1 MTKMRT
7 RIGSIVLAVA
17 MLLTLLPVTAFADG
31 TDQTVSPVQVDSFE
45 KLQNAQTAVKG
56 SIIEVS
62 GNITMEQPVT
72 FTNKVTL
79 KLTETANIT
88 YTSDNNAQIYLITLQ
103 DGSTLDMA
111 AGARVVMTGTGT
123 QNANRDWRVIY
134 SDGAL
139 TVSQFAGEITVD
151 NARGR
156 GLYAKNDL
164 TFTAPMAGKV
174 TMNNPNGDNQYTC
187 GIVSNAGNIVFE
199 KGITGQIKVVF
210 GGGKNGF
217 GIIAQSGNVRING
230 DISGTIDVQL
240 GTSHMGCG
248 INAATGIIVT
258 GDISGRIYARG
269 GSGSGFGI
277 FTWDGDISIAAIS
290 GSVTGDCYNEIMNN
304 SQSGAAIYA
313 YDGNI
318 YGTDDTTPL
327 ALTGTL
333 SSTVGRNDAFT
344 VQAKGNV
351 SIYMGEG
358 ASINARSSFGAEW
371 TDVTGDT
378 SKKPMS
384 NNWGGAA
391 AGVVAGGTIDI
402 DGNDDAITV
411 TSTSAGGNPIEAAFQ
426 AKTGKL
432 ENVSNITNFLYEVA
446 EGDEDSIKAAN
457 AKLTSEDKA
466 AIKGYDEMVEDLLT
480 TKVNNEQALRDALD
494 KAATGDIIALEG
506 NIELSSPLVIN
517 TSVTINGNNFTIQA
531 SETFS
536 GDVITVTADNTTI
549 QNVKVNGCN
558 KSGYGIQFYTAAN
571 GRLENVTA
579 TNNTKSGINVNAST
593 VTAVGTIDLSG
604 NSKNSI
610 NVGFGKNISSAPG
623 ASLDMTNAT
632 LVDVD
637 FIYAD
642 AGDVQRAD
650 AANVAITVT
659 DGNNTFVAVG
669 DNILAP
675 VYFVPESTVKD
686 SAKIAVV
693 NESGTPTYYRF
704 VSSLQDAID
713 NAEDNSTIILAADEY
728 TLNSNITLNKN
739 VTIVGASQETTTI
752 VAYNNQSTENDS
764 RIKVGSGT
772 QVKFENLTFTAS
784 YGADIVAPIIRVDG
798 TGKLELN
805 RCTITDTSVGYSSGY
820 GLISTGNAVAD
831 SKVTMK
837 NCTVNSVLGNNDNVT
852 YYVLGQGG
860 VCELDIQD
868 NVFNLGSWFMFNIQA
883 SGIMKNNVFNG
894 VDGASGRVVNAT
906 NLNGLVV
913 EGNTFDES
921 LYGTRFV
928 IGGDYKITGNTFES
942 LGDDLAIGIYNKPV
956 TTAEISN
963 NIFMMEDESY
973 GIRVTADWGGAAGN
987 LSNLILHNNTFNGN
1001 GIYEFRNDSWSGT
1014 ADLSGSEATEEFT
1027 VNVGTETTIKL
1038 PDAIEKNGYA
1048 FLGWYDGNK
1057 LYNAGEEVTITS
1069 NTTFTARWTYI
1080 DQGSTSGDYLVNVNK
1095 VTGGKI
1101 TVTPGRA
1108 DKGDTV
1114 TITVKPNDGYELDT
1128 LVVTDK
1134 NGNTVKLTDKGN
1146 GKYTFTMPGSQV
1158 TVNASFAKDS
1168 SSPVDSFLDVNTG
1181 AWYYDAVKYAV
1192 ESGLMSGTGTYTF
1205 EPNTTLSRGM
1215 IAQMLYALEGK
1226 PSISSA
1232 NNFTDVSS
1240 SDWYDKAASWAQS
1253 KGIITGYEDGR
1264 FGPNDPLTREQLA
1277 LILYNYAKSEGY
1289 GTSAKAD
1296 LSKFADGTSTSPW
1309 AQQAMSWAVGEGLLS
1324 GRGVNMLY
1332 PTGTATRAEVAQIM
1346 MNFCEN
1352 VAK

>member
-1 MTKMRT
+1 MIKMRT

-45 KLQNAQTAVKG
+45 KLQNAQTAVEG

-230 DISGTIDVQL
+230 DISGTIYVQL

-304 SQSGAAIYA
+304 SQSGASAIYA

-480 TKVNNEQALRDALD
+480 TKVNNEQTLRDALD

-506 NIELSSPLVIN
+506 DIELSSPLVIN

-549 QNVKVNGCN
+549 QNVKVDGCN
-558 KSGYGIQFYTAAN
+558 KSGYGIQFYTATN

-632 LVDVD
+632 LVGVD

-686 SAKIAVV
+686 SAKITVV

-798 TGKLELN
+798 TG
-805 RCTITDTSVGYSSGY
+805 
-820 GLISTGNAVAD
+820 NAVAD

-913 EGNTFDES
+913 DGNTFDES

-1057 LYNAGEEVTITS
+1057 LYNVGEEVTITS
-1069 NTTFTARWTYI
+1069 NTIFTARWTYI

-1114 TITVKPNDGYELDT
+1114 TITAKPNDGYELDT

-1134 NGNTVKLTDKGN
+1134 NGNTVKLANKGN
-1146 GKYTFTMPGSQV
+1146 GKYTFTMPGSQI
-1158 TVNASFAKDS
+1158 TIKA
-1168 SSPVDSFLDVNTG
+1168 
-1181 AWYYDAVKYAV
+1181 
-1192 ESGLMSGTGTYTF
+1192 TF
-1205 EPNTTLSRGM
+1205 KAAE
-1215 IAQMLYALEGK
+1215 
-1226 PSISSA
+1226 SSA
-1232 NNFTDVSS
+1232 LDNFTDVNSNAWYADAVEFVIEEGLMTGT
-1240 SDWYDKAASWAQS
+1240 SDTTFAPDTSMSRAMIWTVLAAYNGANTSGGNPWYAPSQQWAMINGVS
-1253 KGIITGYEDGR
+1253 DGSA
-1264 FGPNDPLTREQLA
+1264 PNGSITREQLA
-1277 LILYNYAKSEGY
+1277 VMLWRAAGSP
-1289 GTSAKAD
+1289 
-1296 LSKFADGTSTSPW
+1296 STSKNLTGY
-1309 AQQAMSWAVGEGLLS
+1309 ADANAVSDWAVEALAWAVDNGIIS
-1324 GRGVNMLY
+1324 GMSGSSLAPQN
-1332 PTGTATRAEVAQIM
+1332 TATRAQVAVMLIQFVECM
-1346 MNFCEN
+1346 D
-1352 VAK
+1352 A

>member
-1 MTKMRT
+1 MIKMRT

-45 KLQNAQTAVKG
+45 KLQNAQTAVEG

-103 DGSTLDMA
+103 DSSTLDMA

-304 SQSGAAIYA
+304 SQSGASAIYA

-480 TKVNNEQALRDALD
+480 TKVNNEQTLRDALD

-506 NIELSSPLVIN
+506 DIELSSPLVIN

-549 QNVKVNGCN
+549 QNVKVDGCN
-558 KSGYGIQFYTAAN
+558 KSGYGIQFYTATN

-632 LVDVD
+632 LVGVD

-686 SAKIAVV
+686 SAKITVV

-798 TGKLELN
+798 TG
-805 RCTITDTSVGYSSGY
+805 
-820 GLISTGNAVAD
+820 NAVAD

-913 EGNTFDES
+913 DGNTFDES

-1057 LYNAGEEVTITS
+1057 LYNVGEEVTITS
-1069 NTTFTARWTYI
+1069 NTIFTARWTYI

-1114 TITVKPNDGYELDT
+1114 TITAKPNDGYELDT

-1134 NGNTVKLTDKGN
+1134 NGNTVKLANKGN
-1146 GKYTFTMPGSQV
+1146 GKYTFTMPGSQI
-1158 TVNASFAKDS
+1158 TIKA
-1168 SSPVDSFLDVNTG
+1168 
-1181 AWYYDAVKYAV
+1181 
-1192 ESGLMSGTGTYTF
+1192 TF
-1205 EPNTTLSRGM
+1205 KAAE
-1215 IAQMLYALEGK
+1215 
-1226 PSISSA
+1226 SSA
-1232 NNFTDVSS
+1232 LDNFTDVNSNAWYADAVEFVIEEGLMTGT
-1240 SDWYDKAASWAQS
+1240 SDTTFAPDTSMSRAMIWTVLAAYNGANTSGGNPWYAPSQQWAMINGVS
-1253 KGIITGYEDGR
+1253 DGSA
-1264 FGPNDPLTREQLA
+1264 PNGSITREQLA
-1277 LILYNYAKSEGY
+1277 VMLWRAAGSP
-1289 GTSAKAD
+1289 
-1296 LSKFADGTSTSPW
+1296 STSKNLTGY
-1309 AQQAMSWAVGEGLLS
+1309 ADANAVSDWAVEALAWAVDNGIIS
-1324 GRGVNMLY
+1324 GMSGSSLAPQN
-1332 PTGTATRAEVAQIM
+1332 TATRAQVAVMLIQFVECM
-1346 MNFCEN
+1346 D
-1352 VAK
+1352 A

>member
-1 MTKMRT
+1 MIKMRT

-45 KLQNAQTAVKG
+45 KLQNAQTAVEG

-230 DISGTIDVQL
+230 DISGTIYVQL

-304 SQSGAAIYA
+304 SQSGASAIYA

-391 AGVVAGGTIDI
+391 AGGTIDI

-480 TKVNNEQALRDALD
+480 TKVNNEQTLRDALD

-506 NIELSSPLVIN
+506 DIELSSPLVIN

-549 QNVKVNGCN
+549 QNVKVDGCN
-558 KSGYGIQFYTAAN
+558 KSGYGIQFYTATN

-632 LVDVD
+632 LVGVD

-686 SAKIAVV
+686 SAKITVV

-798 TGKLELN
+798 TG
-805 RCTITDTSVGYSSGY
+805 
-820 GLISTGNAVAD
+820 NAVAD

-913 EGNTFDES
+913 DGNTFDES

-1027 VNVGTETTIKL
+1027 VNVGTET
-1038 PDAIEKNGYA
+1038 
-1048 FLGWYDGNK
+1048 
-1057 LYNAGEEVTITS
+1057 
-1069 NTTFTARWTYI
+1069 
-1080 DQGSTSGDYLVNVNK
+1080 
-1095 VTGGKI
+1095 
-1101 TVTPGRA
+1101 
-1108 DKGDTV
+1108 
-1114 TITVKPNDGYELDT
+1114 
-1128 LVVTDK
+1128 
-1134 NGNTVKLTDKGN
+1134 VKLANKGN
-1146 GKYTFTMPGSQV
+1146 GKYTFTMPGSQI
-1158 TVNASFAKDS
+1158 TIKA
-1168 SSPVDSFLDVNTG
+1168 
-1181 AWYYDAVKYAV
+1181 
-1192 ESGLMSGTGTYTF
+1192 TF
-1205 EPNTTLSRGM
+1205 KAAE
-1215 IAQMLYALEGK
+1215 
-1226 PSISSA
+1226 SSA
-1232 NNFTDVSS
+1232 LDNFTDVNSNAWYADAVEFVIEEGLMTGT
-1240 SDWYDKAASWAQS
+1240 SDTTFAPDTSMSRAMIWTVLAAYNGANTSGGNPWYAPSQQWAMINGVS
-1253 KGIITGYEDGR
+1253 DGSA
-1264 FGPNDPLTREQLA
+1264 PNGSITREQLA
-1277 LILYNYAKSEGY
+1277 VMLWRAAGSP
-1289 GTSAKAD
+1289 
-1296 LSKFADGTSTSPW
+1296 STSKNLTGY
-1309 AQQAMSWAVGEGLLS
+1309 ADANAVSDWAVEALAWAVDNGIIS
-1324 GRGVNMLY
+1324 GMSGSSLAPQN
-1332 PTGTATRAEVAQIM
+1332 TATRAQVAVMLIQFVECM
-1346 MNFCEN
+1346 D
-1352 VAK
+1352 A

>member
-1 MTKMRT
+1 MIKMRT

-45 KLQNAQTAVKG
+45 KLQNAQTAVEG

-230 DISGTIDVQL
+230 DISGTIYVQL

-290 GSVTGDCYNEIMNN
+290 GSVTSDCYNEIMNN
-304 SQSGAAIYA
+304 SQSGASAIYA

-480 TKVNNEQALRDALD
+480 TKVNNEQTLRDALD

-506 NIELSSPLVIN
+506 DIELSSPLVIN

-549 QNVKVNGCN
+549 QNVKVDGCN
-558 KSGYGIQFYTAAN
+558 KSGYGIQLYTATN

-632 LVDVD
+632 LVGVD

-686 SAKIAVV
+686 SAKITVV

-798 TGKLELN
+798 TG
-805 RCTITDTSVGYSSGY
+805 
-820 GLISTGNAVAD
+820 NAVAD

-913 EGNTFDES
+913 DGNTFDES

-1057 LYNAGEEVTITS
+1057 LYNVGEEVTITS
-1069 NTTFTARWTYI
+1069 NTIFTARWTYI

-1114 TITVKPNDGYELDT
+1114 TITAKPNDGYELDT

-1134 NGNTVKLTDKGN
+1134 NGNTVKLANKGN
-1146 GKYTFTMPGSQV
+1146 GKYTFTMPGSQI
-1158 TVNASFAKDS
+1158 TIKA
-1168 SSPVDSFLDVNTG
+1168 
-1181 AWYYDAVKYAV
+1181 
-1192 ESGLMSGTGTYTF
+1192 TF
-1205 EPNTTLSRGM
+1205 KAAE
-1215 IAQMLYALEGK
+1215 
-1226 PSISSA
+1226 SSA
-1232 NNFTDVSS
+1232 LDNFTDVNSNAWYADAVEFVIEEGLMTGT
-1240 SDWYDKAASWAQS
+1240 SDTTFAPDTSMSRAMIWTVLAAYNGANTSGGNPWYAPSQQWAMINGVS
-1253 KGIITGYEDGR
+1253 DGSA
-1264 FGPNDPLTREQLA
+1264 PNGSITREQLA
-1277 LILYNYAKSEGY
+1277 VMLWRAAGSP
-1289 GTSAKAD
+1289 
-1296 LSKFADGTSTSPW
+1296 STSKNLTGY
-1309 AQQAMSWAVGEGLLS
+1309 ADANAVSDWAVEALAWAVDNGIIS
-1324 GRGVNMLY
+1324 GMSGSSLAPQN
-1332 PTGTATRAEVAQIM
+1332 TATRAQVAVMLIQFVECM
-1346 MNFCEN
+1346 D
-1352 VAK
+1352 A

>member
-1 MTKMRT
+1 MIKMRT

-45 KLQNAQTAVKG
+45 KLQNAQTAVEG

-304 SQSGAAIYA
+304 SQSGASAIYA

-480 TKVNNEQALRDALD
+480 TKVNNEQTLRDALD

-506 NIELSSPLVIN
+506 DIELSSPLVIN

-549 QNVKVNGCN
+549 QNVKVDGCN
-558 KSGYGIQFYTAAN
+558 KSGYGIQFYTATN

-632 LVDVD
+632 LVGVD

-686 SAKIAVV
+686 SAKITVV

-837 NCTVNSVLGNNDNVT
+837 NCTVNSVLG
-852 YYVLGQGG
+852 QGG

-913 EGNTFDES
+913 DGNTFDES

-1048 FLGWYDGNK
+1048 FFGWYDGNK
-1057 LYNAGEEVTITS
+1057 LYNVGEEVTITS
-1069 NTTFTARWTYI
+1069 NTIFTARWTYI

-1114 TITVKPNDGYELDT
+1114 TITAKPNDGYELDT

-1134 NGNTVKLTDKGN
+1134 NGNTVKLANKGN
-1146 GKYTFTMPGSQV
+1146 GKYTFTMPGSQI
-1158 TVNASFAKDS
+1158 TIKA
-1168 SSPVDSFLDVNTG
+1168 
-1181 AWYYDAVKYAV
+1181 
-1192 ESGLMSGTGTYTF
+1192 TF
-1205 EPNTTLSRGM
+1205 KAAE
-1215 IAQMLYALEGK
+1215 
-1226 PSISSA
+1226 SSA
-1232 NNFTDVSS
+1232 LDNFTDVNSNAWYADAVEFVIEEGLMTGT
-1240 SDWYDKAASWAQS
+1240 SDTTFAPDTSMSRAMIWTVLAAYNGANTSGGNPWYAPSQQWAMINGVS
-1253 KGIITGYEDGR
+1253 DGSA
-1264 FGPNDPLTREQLA
+1264 PNGSITREQLA
-1277 LILYNYAKSEGY
+1277 VMLWRAAGSP
-1289 GTSAKAD
+1289 
-1296 LSKFADGTSTSPW
+1296 STSKNLTGY
-1309 AQQAMSWAVGEGLLS
+1309 ADANAVSDWAVEALAWAVDNGIIS
-1324 GRGVNMLY
+1324 GMSGSSLAPQN
-1332 PTGTATRAEVAQIM
+1332 TATRAQVAVMLIQFVECM
-1346 MNFCEN
+1346 D
-1352 VAK
+1352 A

>member
-1 MTKMRT
+1 M
-7 RIGSIVLAVA
+7 
-17 MLLTLLPVTAFADG
+17 
-31 TDQTVSPVQVDSFE
+31 
-45 KLQNAQTAVKG
+45 
-56 SIIEVS
+56 
-62 GNITMEQPVT
+62 
-72 FTNKVTL
+72 
-79 KLTETANIT
+79 
-88 YTSDNNAQIYLITLQ
+88 
-103 DGSTLDMA
+103 
-111 AGARVVMTGTGT
+111 
-123 QNANRDWRVIY
+123 
-134 SDGAL
+134 
-139 TVSQFAGEITVD
+139 
-151 NARGR
+151 
-156 GLYAKNDL
+156 
-164 TFTAPMAGKV
+164 
-174 TMNNPNGDNQYTC
+174 
-187 GIVSNAGNIVFE
+187 
-199 KGITGQIKVVF
+199 
-210 GGGKNGF
+210 
-217 GIIAQSGNVRING
+217 
-230 DISGTIDVQL
+230 
-240 GTSHMGCG
+240 
-248 INAATGIIVT
+248 
-258 GDISGRIYARG
+258 
-269 GSGSGFGI
+269 
-277 FTWDGDISIAAIS
+277 
-290 GSVTGDCYNEIMNN
+290 
-304 SQSGAAIYA
+304 
-313 YDGNI
+313 
-318 YGTDDTTPL
+318 
-327 ALTGTL
+327 
-333 SSTVGRNDAFT
+333 
-344 VQAKGNV
+344 
-351 SIYMGEG
+351 
-358 ASINARSSFGAEW
+358 
-371 TDVTGDT
+371 
-378 SKKPMS
+378 
-384 NNWGGAA
+384 
-391 AGVVAGGTIDI
+391 
-402 DGNDDAITV
+402 
-411 TSTSAGGNPIEAAFQ
+411 
-426 AKTGKL
+426 
-432 ENVSNITNFLYEVA
+432 
-446 EGDEDSIKAAN
+446 
-457 AKLTSEDKA
+457 
-466 AIKGYDEMVEDLLT
+466 
-480 TKVNNEQALRDALD
+480 
-494 KAATGDIIALEG
+494 
-506 NIELSSPLVIN
+506 
-517 TSVTINGNNFTIQA
+517 
-531 SETFS
+531 
-536 GDVITVTADNTTI
+536 
-549 QNVKVNGCN
+549 
-558 KSGYGIQFYTAAN
+558 
-571 GRLENVTA
+571 
-579 TNNTKSGINVNAST
+579 
-593 VTAVGTIDLSG
+593 
-604 NSKNSI
+604 
-610 NVGFGKNISSAPG
+610 GFGKNISSAPG

-632 LVDVD
+632 LVGVD

-686 SAKIAVV
+686 SAKITVV

-798 TGKLELN
+798 TG
-805 RCTITDTSVGYSSGY
+805 
-820 GLISTGNAVAD
+820 NAVAD

-913 EGNTFDES
+913 DGNTFDES

-1057 LYNAGEEVTITS
+1057 LYNVGEEVTITS
-1069 NTTFTARWTYI
+1069 NTIFTARWTYI

-1114 TITVKPNDGYELDT
+1114 TITAKPNDGYELDT

-1134 NGNTVKLTDKGN
+1134 NGNTVKLANKGN
-1146 GKYTFTMPGSQV
+1146 GKYTFTMPGSQI
-1158 TVNASFAKDS
+1158 TIKA
-1168 SSPVDSFLDVNTG
+1168 
-1181 AWYYDAVKYAV
+1181 
-1192 ESGLMSGTGTYTF
+1192 TF
-1205 EPNTTLSRGM
+1205 KAAE
-1215 IAQMLYALEGK
+1215 
-1226 PSISSA
+1226 SSA
-1232 NNFTDVSS
+1232 LDNFTDVNSNAWYADAVEFVIEEGLMTGS
-1240 SDWYDKAASWAQS
+1240 SDTTFAPDTSMSRAMIWTVLAAYNGANTSGGNPWYAPSQQWAMINGVS
-1253 KGIITGYEDGR
+1253 DGSA
-1264 FGPNDPLTREQLA
+1264 PNGSITREQLA
-1277 LILYNYAKSEGY
+1277 VMLWRAAGSP
-1289 GTSAKAD
+1289 
-1296 LSKFADGTSTSPW
+1296 STSKNLTGY
-1309 AQQAMSWAVGEGLLS
+1309 ADANAVSDWAVEALAWAVDNGIIS
-1324 GRGVNMLY
+1324 GMSGSSLAPQN
-1332 PTGTATRAEVAQIM
+1332 TATRAQVAVMLIQFVECM
-1346 MNFCEN
+1346 D
-1352 VAK
+1352 A

>member
-1 MTKMRT
+1 MIKMRT

-45 KLQNAQTAVKG
+45 KLQNAQTAVEG

-304 SQSGAAIYA
+304 SQSGASAIYA

-480 TKVNNEQALRDALD
+480 TKVNNEQTLRDALD

-506 NIELSSPLVIN
+506 DIELSSPLVIN

-549 QNVKVNGCN
+549 QNVKVDGCN
-558 KSGYGIQFYTAAN
+558 KSGYGIQFYTATN

-632 LVDVD
+632 LVGVD

-686 SAKIAVV
+686 SAKITVV

-798 TGKLELN
+798 TG
-805 RCTITDTSVGYSSGY
+805 
-820 GLISTGNAVAD
+820 NAVAD

-913 EGNTFDES
+913 DGNTFDES

-1057 LYNAGEEVTITS
+1057 LYNVGEEVTITS
-1069 NTTFTARWTYI
+1069 NTIFTARWTYI

-1114 TITVKPNDGYELDT
+1114 TITAKPNDGYELDT

-1134 NGNTVKLTDKGN
+1134 NGNTVKLANKGN
-1146 GKYTFTMPGSQV
+1146 GKYTFTMPGSQI
-1158 TVNASFAKDS
+1158 TIKA
-1168 SSPVDSFLDVNTG
+1168 
-1181 AWYYDAVKYAV
+1181 
-1192 ESGLMSGTGTYTF
+1192 TF
-1205 EPNTTLSRGM
+1205 KAAE
-1215 IAQMLYALEGK
+1215 
-1226 PSISSA
+1226 SSA
-1232 NNFTDVSS
+1232 LDNFTDVNSNAWYADAVEFVIEEGLMTGT
-1240 SDWYDKAASWAQS
+1240 SDTTFAPDTSMSRAMIWTVLAAYNGANTSGGNPWYAPSQQWAMINGVS
-1253 KGIITGYEDGR
+1253 DGSA
-1264 FGPNDPLTREQLA
+1264 PNGSITREQLA
-1277 LILYNYAKSEGY
+1277 VMLWRAAGSP
-1289 GTSAKAD
+1289 
-1296 LSKFADGTSTSPW
+1296 STSKNLTGY
-1309 AQQAMSWAVGEGLLS
+1309 ADANAVSDWAVEALAWAVDNGIIS
-1324 GRGVNMLY
+1324 GMSGSSLAPQN
-1332 PTGTATRAEVAQIM
+1332 TATRAQVAVMLIQFVECM
-1346 MNFCEN
+1346 D
-1352 VAK
+1352 A

>member
-1 MTKMRT
+1 MIKMRT

-45 KLQNAQTAVKG
+45 KLQNAQTAVEG

-88 YTSDNNAQIYLITLQ
+88 YISDNNAQIYLITLQ

-304 SQSGAAIYA
+304 SQSGASAIYA

-480 TKVNNEQALRDALD
+480 TKVNNEQTLRDALD

-506 NIELSSPLVIN
+506 DIELSSPLVIN

-549 QNVKVNGCN
+549 QNVKVDGCN
-558 KSGYGIQFYTAAN
+558 KSGYGIQFYTATN

-632 LVDVD
+632 LVGVD

-686 SAKIAVV
+686 SAKITVV

-798 TGKLELN
+798 TG
-805 RCTITDTSVGYSSGY
+805 
-820 GLISTGNAVAD
+820 NAVAD

-913 EGNTFDES
+913 DGNTFDES

-1057 LYNAGEEVTITS
+1057 LYNVGEEVTITS
-1069 NTTFTARWTYI
+1069 NTIFTARWTYI

-1114 TITVKPNDGYELDT
+1114 TITAKPNDGYELDT

-1134 NGNTVKLTDKGN
+1134 NGNTVKLANKGN
-1146 GKYTFTMPGSQV
+1146 GKYTFTMPGSQI
-1158 TVNASFAKDS
+1158 TIKA
-1168 SSPVDSFLDVNTG
+1168 
-1181 AWYYDAVKYAV
+1181 
-1192 ESGLMSGTGTYTF
+1192 TF
-1205 EPNTTLSRGM
+1205 KAAE
-1215 IAQMLYALEGK
+1215 
-1226 PSISSA
+1226 SSA
-1232 NNFTDVSS
+1232 LDNFTDVNSNAWYADAVEFVIEEGLMTGT
-1240 SDWYDKAASWAQS
+1240 SDTTFAPDTSMSRAMIWTVLAAYNGANTSGGNPWYAPSQQWAMINGVS
-1253 KGIITGYEDGR
+1253 DGSA
-1264 FGPNDPLTREQLA
+1264 PNGSITREQLA
-1277 LILYNYAKSEGY
+1277 VMLWRAAGSP
-1289 GTSAKAD
+1289 
-1296 LSKFADGTSTSPW
+1296 STSKNLTGY
-1309 AQQAMSWAVGEGLLS
+1309 ADANAVSDWAVEALAWAVDNGIIS
-1324 GRGVNMLY
+1324 GMSGSTLAPQN
-1332 PTGTATRAEVAQIM
+1332 TATRAQVAVMLMQFVECM
-1346 MNFCEN
+1346 D
-1352 VAK
+1352 A

>member
-1 MTKMRT
+1 MIKMRT

-45 KLQNAQTAVKG
+45 KLQNAQTAVEG

-304 SQSGAAIYA
+304 SQSGASAIYA

-391 AGVVAGGTIDI
+391 AGGTIDI

-480 TKVNNEQALRDALD
+480 TKVNNEQTLRDALD

-506 NIELSSPLVIN
+506 DIELSSPLVIN

-549 QNVKVNGCN
+549 QNVKVDGCN
-558 KSGYGIQFYTAAN
+558 KSGYGIQFYTATN

-632 LVDVD
+632 LVGVD

-686 SAKIAVV
+686 SAKITVV

-798 TGKLELN
+798 TG
-805 RCTITDTSVGYSSGY
+805 
-820 GLISTGNAVAD
+820 NAVAD

-913 EGNTFDES
+913 DGNTFDES

-1057 LYNAGEEVTITS
+1057 LYNVGEEVTITS
-1069 NTTFTARWTYI
+1069 NTIFTARWTYI

-1114 TITVKPNDGYELDT
+1114 TITAKPNDGYELDT

-1134 NGNTVKLTDKGN
+1134 NGNTVKLANKGN
-1146 GKYTFTMPGSQV
+1146 GKYTFTMPGSQI
-1158 TVNASFAKDS
+1158 TIKA
-1168 SSPVDSFLDVNTG
+1168 
-1181 AWYYDAVKYAV
+1181 
-1192 ESGLMSGTGTYTF
+1192 TF
-1205 EPNTTLSRGM
+1205 KAAE
-1215 IAQMLYALEGK
+1215 
-1226 PSISSA
+1226 SSA
-1232 NNFTDVSS
+1232 LDNFTDVNSNAWYADAVEFVIEEGLMTGT
-1240 SDWYDKAASWAQS
+1240 SDTTFAPDTSMSRAMIWTVLAAYNGANTSGGNPWYAPSQQWAMINGVS
-1253 KGIITGYEDGR
+1253 DGSA
-1264 FGPNDPLTREQLA
+1264 PNGSITREQLA
-1277 LILYNYAKSEGY
+1277 VMLWRAAGSP
-1289 GTSAKAD
+1289 
-1296 LSKFADGTSTSPW
+1296 STSKNLTGY
-1309 AQQAMSWAVGEGLLS
+1309 ADANAVSDWAVEALAWAVDNGIIS
-1324 GRGVNMLY
+1324 GMSGSTLAPQN
-1332 PTGTATRAEVAQIM
+1332 TATRAQVAVMLMQFVECM
-1346 MNFCEN
+1346 D
-1352 VAK
+1352 A

>member
-1 MTKMRT
+1 M
-7 RIGSIVLAVA
+7 
-17 MLLTLLPVTAFADG
+17 
-31 TDQTVSPVQVDSFE
+31 
-45 KLQNAQTAVKG
+45 
-56 SIIEVS
+56 
-62 GNITMEQPVT
+62 
-72 FTNKVTL
+72 
-79 KLTETANIT
+79 
-88 YTSDNNAQIYLITLQ
+88 
-103 DGSTLDMA
+103 
-111 AGARVVMTGTGT
+111 
-123 QNANRDWRVIY
+123 
-134 SDGAL
+134 
-139 TVSQFAGEITVD
+139 
-151 NARGR
+151 
-156 GLYAKNDL
+156 
-164 TFTAPMAGKV
+164 
-174 TMNNPNGDNQYTC
+174 
-187 GIVSNAGNIVFE
+187 
-199 KGITGQIKVVF
+199 
-210 GGGKNGF
+210 
-217 GIIAQSGNVRING
+217 
-230 DISGTIDVQL
+230 
-240 GTSHMGCG
+240 
-248 INAATGIIVT
+248 
-258 GDISGRIYARG
+258 
-269 GSGSGFGI
+269 
-277 FTWDGDISIAAIS
+277 
-290 GSVTGDCYNEIMNN
+290 
-304 SQSGAAIYA
+304 
-313 YDGNI
+313 
-318 YGTDDTTPL
+318 
-327 ALTGTL
+327 
-333 SSTVGRNDAFT
+333 
-344 VQAKGNV
+344 
-351 SIYMGEG
+351 
-358 ASINARSSFGAEW
+358 
-371 TDVTGDT
+371 
-378 SKKPMS
+378 
-384 NNWGGAA
+384 
-391 AGVVAGGTIDI
+391 
-402 DGNDDAITV
+402 
-411 TSTSAGGNPIEAAFQ
+411 
-426 AKTGKL
+426 
-432 ENVSNITNFLYEVA
+432 
-446 EGDEDSIKAAN
+446 
-457 AKLTSEDKA
+457 
-466 AIKGYDEMVEDLLT
+466 
-480 TKVNNEQALRDALD
+480 
-494 KAATGDIIALEG
+494 
-506 NIELSSPLVIN
+506 
-517 TSVTINGNNFTIQA
+517 
-531 SETFS
+531 
-536 GDVITVTADNTTI
+536 
-549 QNVKVNGCN
+549 
-558 KSGYGIQFYTAAN
+558 
-571 GRLENVTA
+571 
-579 TNNTKSGINVNAST
+579 
-593 VTAVGTIDLSG
+593 
-604 NSKNSI
+604 
-610 NVGFGKNISSAPG
+610 GFGKNISSAPG

-632 LVDVD
+632 LVGVD

-686 SAKIAVV
+686 SAKITVV

-798 TGKLELN
+798 TG
-805 RCTITDTSVGYSSGY
+805 
-820 GLISTGNAVAD
+820 NAVAD

-913 EGNTFDES
+913 DGNTFDES

-1057 LYNAGEEVTITS
+1057 LYNVGEEVTITS
-1069 NTTFTARWTYI
+1069 NTIFTARWTYI

-1114 TITVKPNDGYELDT
+1114 TITAKPNDGYELDT

-1134 NGNTVKLTDKGN
+1134 NGNTVKLANKGN
-1146 GKYTFTMPGSQV
+1146 GKYTFTMPGSQI
-1158 TVNASFAKDS
+1158 TIKA
-1168 SSPVDSFLDVNTG
+1168 
-1181 AWYYDAVKYAV
+1181 
-1192 ESGLMSGTGTYTF
+1192 TF
-1205 EPNTTLSRGM
+1205 KAAE
-1215 IAQMLYALEGK
+1215 
-1226 PSISSA
+1226 SSA
-1232 NNFTDVSS
+1232 LDNFTDVNSNAWYADAVEFVIEEGLMTGT
-1240 SDWYDKAASWAQS
+1240 SDTTFAPDTSMSRAMIWTVLAAYNGANTSGGNPWYAPSQQWAMINGVS
-1253 KGIITGYEDGR
+1253 DGSA
-1264 FGPNDPLTREQLA
+1264 PNGSITREQLA
-1277 LILYNYAKSEGY
+1277 VMLWRAAGSP
-1289 GTSAKAD
+1289 
-1296 LSKFADGTSTSPW
+1296 STSKNLTGY
-1309 AQQAMSWAVGEGLLS
+1309 ADANAVSDWAVEALAWAVDNGIIS
-1324 GRGVNMLY
+1324 GMSGSSLAPQN
-1332 PTGTATRAEVAQIM
+1332 TATRAQVAVMLIQFVECM
-1346 MNFCEN
+1346 D
-1352 VAK
+1352 A

>member
-1 MTKMRT
+1 
-7 RIGSIVLAVA
+7 
-17 MLLTLLPVTAFADG
+17 
-31 TDQTVSPVQVDSFE
+31 
-45 KLQNAQTAVKG
+45 
-56 SIIEVS
+56 
-62 GNITMEQPVT
+62 
-72 FTNKVTL
+72 
-79 KLTETANIT
+79 
-88 YTSDNNAQIYLITLQ
+88 
-103 DGSTLDMA
+103 
-111 AGARVVMTGTGT
+111 
-123 QNANRDWRVIY
+123 
-134 SDGAL
+134 
-139 TVSQFAGEITVD
+139 
-151 NARGR
+151 
-156 GLYAKNDL
+156 
-164 TFTAPMAGKV
+164 
-174 TMNNPNGDNQYTC
+174 
-187 GIVSNAGNIVFE
+187 
-199 KGITGQIKVVF
+199 
-210 GGGKNGF
+210 
-217 GIIAQSGNVRING
+217 
-230 DISGTIDVQL
+230 
-240 GTSHMGCG
+240 
-248 INAATGIIVT
+248 
-258 GDISGRIYARG
+258 
-269 GSGSGFGI
+269 
-277 FTWDGDISIAAIS
+277 
-290 GSVTGDCYNEIMNN
+290 
-304 SQSGAAIYA
+304 
-313 YDGNI
+313 
-318 YGTDDTTPL
+318 
-327 ALTGTL
+327 
-333 SSTVGRNDAFT
+333 
-344 VQAKGNV
+344 
-351 SIYMGEG
+351 
-358 ASINARSSFGAEW
+358 
-371 TDVTGDT
+371 
-378 SKKPMS
+378 
-384 NNWGGAA
+384 
-391 AGVVAGGTIDI
+391 
-402 DGNDDAITV
+402 
-411 TSTSAGGNPIEAAFQ
+411 
-426 AKTGKL
+426 
-432 ENVSNITNFLYEVA
+432 
-446 EGDEDSIKAAN
+446 
-457 AKLTSEDKA
+457 
-466 AIKGYDEMVEDLLT
+466 
-480 TKVNNEQALRDALD
+480 
-494 KAATGDIIALEG
+494 
-506 NIELSSPLVIN
+506 
-517 TSVTINGNNFTIQA
+517 
-531 SETFS
+531 
-536 GDVITVTADNTTI
+536 
-549 QNVKVNGCN
+549 
-558 KSGYGIQFYTAAN
+558 
-571 GRLENVTA
+571 
-579 TNNTKSGINVNAST
+579 
-593 VTAVGTIDLSG
+593 
-604 NSKNSI
+604 
-610 NVGFGKNISSAPG
+610 VGFGKNISSAPG

-632 LVDVD
+632 LVGVD

-686 SAKIAVV
+686 SAKITVV

-798 TGKLELN
+798 TG
-805 RCTITDTSVGYSSGY
+805 
-820 GLISTGNAVAD
+820 NAVAD

-913 EGNTFDES
+913 DGNTFDES

-1057 LYNAGEEVTITS
+1057 LYNVGEEVTITS
-1069 NTTFTARWTYI
+1069 NTIFTARWTYI

-1114 TITVKPNDGYELDT
+1114 TITAKPNDGYELDT

-1134 NGNTVKLTDKGN
+1134 NGNTVKLANKGN
-1146 GKYTFTMPGSQV
+1146 GKYTFTMPGSQI
-1158 TVNASFAKDS
+1158 TIKA
-1168 SSPVDSFLDVNTG
+1168 
-1181 AWYYDAVKYAV
+1181 
-1192 ESGLMSGTGTYTF
+1192 TF
-1205 EPNTTLSRGM
+1205 KAAE
-1215 IAQMLYALEGK
+1215 
-1226 PSISSA
+1226 SSA
-1232 NNFTDVSS
+1232 LDNFTDVNSNAWYADAVEFVIEEGLMTGT
-1240 SDWYDKAASWAQS
+1240 SDTTFAPDTSMSRAMIWTVLAAYNGANTSGGNPWYAPSQQWAMINGVS
-1253 KGIITGYEDGR
+1253 DGSA
-1264 FGPNDPLTREQLA
+1264 PNGSITREQLA
-1277 LILYNYAKSEGY
+1277 VMLWRAAGSP
-1289 GTSAKAD
+1289 
-1296 LSKFADGTSTSPW
+1296 STSKNLTGY
-1309 AQQAMSWAVGEGLLS
+1309 ADANAVSDWAVEALAWAVDNGIIS
-1324 GRGVNMLY
+1324 GMSGSSLAPQN
-1332 PTGTATRAEVAQIM
+1332 TATRAQVAVMLIQFVECM
-1346 MNFCEN
+1346 D
-1352 VAK
+1352 A